1 MKVYKCSASWCNPC
15 KMLTKTMDS
24 LDIPYISIDVDD
36 NEEFVAKYN
45 IRNVPV
51 LLFTDDDGNE
61 IKRLVGAVS
70 KDIILNTYKEL
81 C

>member
-15 KMLTKTMDS
+15 KMLAKTMES
-24 LDIPYISIDVDD
+24 VDIPYTNIDVDED
-36 NEEFVAKYN
+36 EDFVTKYN

-51 LLFTDDDGNE
+51 LLFVDEEGNE
-61 IKRLVGAVS
+61 LKRLVGAVS